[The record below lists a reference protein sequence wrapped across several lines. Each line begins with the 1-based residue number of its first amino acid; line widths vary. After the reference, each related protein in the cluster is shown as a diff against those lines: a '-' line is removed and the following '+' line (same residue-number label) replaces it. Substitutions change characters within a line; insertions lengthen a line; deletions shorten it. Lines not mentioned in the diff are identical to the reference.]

1 MSVYIRRFQE
11 SDTAAVYDLVS
22 STLDEVY
29 DPDVFTIVPNIWPRG
44 SIVSETES
52 GIVGF
57 LMGSIKSPGHA
68 QILML
73 SVNPD
78 VRNLGIGSALMIS
91 FLAEC
96 YALNCLS
103 VELEVRKS
111 NISAI
116 RFYQKFGFKLKELKE
131 HYYHDGE
138 DAFTMTIE
146 ES

>member
-1 MSVYIRRFQE
+1 MYIRRFQE
-11 SDTAAVYDLVS
+11 ADTAVVYDLVC

-29 DPDVFTIVPNIWPRG
+29 DPDVFNIVPNIWPRG
-44 SIVSETES
+44 SIVSVTES
-52 GIVGF
+52 GIAGF
-57 LMGSIKSPGHA
+57 LMGSITSPGHA

-78 VRNLGIGSALMIS
+78 MRNLGIGSALMIS

-103 VELEVRKS
+103 VQLEVRKT
-111 NISAI
+111 NVSAI

-131 HYYHDGE
+131 NYYNDGE
-138 DAFTMTIE
+138 DAFVMAIE